1 MQIQCGE
8 KLFEFPTFNDWCN
21 TAQYK
26 FARAGVNGT
35 RVVAVDQ
42 KGRNCAVVAVDQKGR
57 ICAWGE
63 HFMKARDDNTFP
75 VEVFRLRA
83 DMTPSK
89 RNAQPQQ
96 ASGENNPGN
105 AGR

>member
-1 MQIQCGE
+1 MQIEHGE

-26 FARAGVNGT
+26 FASARVNGT

-42 KGRNCAVVAVDQKGR
+42 QGR

-63 HFMKARDDNTFP
+63 HFMKARDENTFP

-83 DMTPSK
+83 DMAPPVPVT
-89 RNAQPQQ
+89 
-96 ASGENNPGN
+96 ASR
-105 AGR
+105 AY